1 MNDLKTIKTAMDSI
15 EVPIEMSE
23 TFEENKMLW
32 DEYAHTPYIDES
44 VQMPGYPVNEE
55 SNEESNEGTN
65 NGTNNE
71 SNEDNN

>member
-1 MNDLKTIKTAMDSI
+1 MNDLKTIKQAIDSVEI
-15 EVPIEMSE
+15 PVEMSE
-23 TFEENKMLW
+23 TLADNKMLW

-55 SNEESNEGTN
+55 SNKESNEGTN
-65 NGTNNE
+65 NGTNDE